1 MCDACVLRL
10 ALSLPDVTQ
19 RDACDRFFFI
29 VSGTVQVIVQENPHA
44 PLTSRS
50 YLSSNNGYADDTNA
64 ATSCS
69 ANATGNETAS
79 EATAA
84 NATSNAIGS
93 GSGSAVPG
101 AAYLGC
107 NAGIA
112 SEVPSGNSNNDR
124 GASAGDGGDGS
135 GAKQI
140 AVLHAGDCFGAISLE
155 MEMRSAG
162 HAPCGGGVSSTS
174 GNNNSSSS
182 GTGSN
187 KGMCASLLAKS
198 KCEILTLSAPYYKAM
213 LHKEIRCAEQKVDAA
228 VLSLK

>member
-1 MCDACVLRL
+1 M
-10 ALSLPDVTQ
+10 ALSLLDVTQ

-50 YLSSNNGYADDTNA
+50 YLSPNNGYADDTNA
-64 ATSCS
+64 ATSCG
-69 ANATGNETAS
+69 ANATGNETGS

-84 NATSNAIGS
+84 SLASHATSNAIGS

-107 NAGIA
+107 NAGMA
-112 SEVPSGNSNNDR
+112 SEVLSGNSNNDR

-140 AVLHAGDCFGAISLE
+140 AVLHAGDCFGAMSLE

-174 GNNNSSSS
+174 GNNNSSS

-198 KCEILTLSAPYYKAM
+198 NCEILTLSAPYYKAM
-213 LHKEIRCAEQKVDAA
+213 LHKEIRCAEQKSMP
-228 VLSLK
+228 LC